1 MAVIIA
7 LSSFGLI
14 LVSIG
19 GGLFLRYKLPDSHLS
34 GDSKDVI
41 RLATALI
48 GTMAAVVVALL
59 FSSTRST
66 YEATNSQVARLTAG
80 VVELDQLLKEYGGP
94 ESLELRGALRNDTA
108 STVSAI
114 WRGDAPVTAQLLRP
128 VTQEDTVLY
137 KLRQLEPKTPVQ
149 TAIKARAL
157 AVSNDIEQTRLI
169 LLAQPPDTLSR
180 PFITV
185 LVLWLCFIFASF
197 SMSSKANPTLVA
209 VLLICGF
216 TASTAVYLILELGQ
230 PFDGLLQLSNRA
242 LRHALPPLLLTSPLI
257 SPRRR
262 RRCGRLPTAAASAGW
277 APGCSSECR
286 RSA

>member
-1 MAVIIA
+1 MAVITA

-80 VVELDQLLKEYGGP
+80 VVELDQLLTEYGGP
-94 ESLELRGALRNDTA
+94 ESRDLRGALRNDTA

-128 VTQEDTVLY
+128 ATHEDTVLY

-169 LLAQPPDTLSR
+169 LLAQPPDSLSR

-209 VLLICGF
+209 VLLICGL
-216 TASTAVYLILELGQ
+216 TASTAIYLILELAQ
-230 PFDGLLQLSNRA
+230 PFDGLLQLSDRA
-242 LRHALPPLLLTSPLI
+242 LRHALPPLP
-257 SPRRR
+257 
-262 RRCGRLPTAAASAGW
+262 
-277 APGCSSECR
+277 
-286 RSA
+286 